1 MRKRNHFRQ
10 LGRTPSHKMAMLRN
24 MVTSLIEHERIVT
37 TLAKAKEVQRL
48 AEKIVTM
55 AKRGTVRA
63 TKVLSTQNVDA
74 TDLTQENSDSN
85 GVIEPSVV
93 SDTDLSSHSKQQ
105 KQLFTNASSQLLH
118 AHRQIGRIVRTDI
131 AVQKVMNVLRHRY
144 DVRVGGYTRI
154 LKLAKPRAG
163 DNANMAI
170 IEYVD
175 HSNEV
180 RAARPP
186 LTTICTVNDEDGT
199 PESITTTTKLL
210 SSMQLQ
216 QQLQTLNNMH
226 ATTSKRS
233 NLASTIDVVDN
244 NYSR

>member
-10 LGRTPSHKMAMLRN
+10 LNRTPSHKMAMLRN

-37 TLAKAKEVQRL
+37 TVAKAKEVQRL
-48 AEKIVTM
+48 AEKVVTM
-55 AKRGTVRA
+55 AKRATLRA
-63 TKVLSTQNVDA
+63 SKVLSTQNIDTGSALTVD
-74 TDLTQENSDSN
+74 DEK
-85 GVIEPSVV
+85 GVIEPTIV
-93 SDTDLSSHSKQQ
+93 SDSDVSTQNKDE
-105 KQLFTNASSQLLH
+105 KQLYIFATSQMVH
-118 AHRQIGRIVRTDI
+118 AHRQIGRIVRTDV

-175 HSNEV
+175 HPNEV

-186 LTTICTVNDEDGT
+186 PTTICTVNDEDGT

-216 QQLQTLNNMH
+216 QQLQTLKNMH
-226 ATTSKRS
+226 TTTRTNKKWKV
-233 NLASTIDVVDN
+233 DDN
-244 NYSR
+244 NIYQMNSE

>member
-1 MRKRNHFRQ
+1 
-10 LGRTPSHKMAMLRN
+10 MAMLRN

-37 TLAKAKEVQRL
+37 TLAKAKEVQRM
-48 AEKIVTM
+48 AEKVVTM
-55 AKRGTVRA
+55 AKRATVRA
-63 TKVLSTQNVDA
+63 TKVLSSQNVDSA
-74 TDLTQENSDSN
+74 LKRDDSDD
-85 GVIEPSVV
+85 VIEPSIV
-93 SDTDLSSHSKQQ
+93 SDSDLSSESKQQ
-105 KQLFTNASSQLLH
+105 KQLYTSATSQLVH
-118 AHRQIGRIVRTDI
+118 AHRQIGRIVRTDV

-175 HSNEV
+175 HPNEV

-186 LTTICTVNDEDGT
+186 LSTVCTVNDEDGT
-199 PESITTTTKLL
+199 PESIITTTKLL

-216 QQLQTLNNMH
+216 QQLQTLKNMH
-226 ATTSKRS
+226 ATTTDKGKRKS
-233 NLASTIDVVDN
+233 MIDVTDN
-244 NYSR
+244 NNIYQMNS

>member
-48 AEKIVTM
+48 AEKVVTM
-55 AKRGTVRA
+55 SKRATLRA
-63 TKVLSTQNVDA
+63 TKVLSAQCTVVTTQD
-74 TDLTQENSDSN
+74 DLTTND
-85 GVIEPSVV
+85 VIEPSIV
-93 SDTDLSSHSKQQ
+93 SDSDLSSQSKEQ
-105 KQLFTNASSQLLH
+105 KQLYTFATSQLVH
-118 AHRQIGRIVRTDI
+118 AHRQIGRIVRTDV

-175 HSNEV
+175 HPNEV

-186 LTTICTVNDEDGT
+186 LTTICTVNDDDGT
-199 PESITTTTKLL
+199 PESVVTATTTKLL

-216 QQLQTLNNMH
+216 QQLQTLKNMH
-226 ATTSKRS
+226 ATTSKKNNS
-233 NLASTIDVVDN
+233 NTSSTIDVTI
-244 NYSR
+244 